1 MSDSQAEAQRILD
14 ALLELARV
22 ASVMVDGEQAKR
34 IITDRAHYYL
44 ANPDTTYRFL
54 SSDYYDVDAET
65 FLRMKK
71 MLLRLSMLV
80 DFPCD
85 ASLWVRVKGRHGLFR
100 QAGPARASGVVAK
113 ARSKVEAGGACLEDH
128 VTVAVQNGNMKRYWE
143 WAEQMRPLEP
153 EMAECMEAGKA
164 TVAPPD
170 KARGL
175 VTVLAPVR
183 DSLGEVVG
191 FVELTAKDPTSTQ
204 SGPDWS

>member
-1 MSDSQAEAQRILD
+1 MSDSQAEARRILD

-22 ASVMVDGEQAKR
+22 ASVMVDGEQAKL

-85 ASLWVRVKGRHGLFR
+85 TSLWVQVRGL
-100 QAGPARASGVVAK
+100 K
-113 ARSKVEAGGACLEDH
+113 DH
-128 VTVAVQNGNMKRYWE
+128 VTVAVQNGGMKRYWQ
-143 WAEQMRPLEP
+143 WAEGKRPLEP
-153 EMAECMEAGKA
+153 EMAECMEATKA

-175 VTVLAPVR
+175 ITVLAPVS
-183 DSLGEVVG
+183 DSLGDVVG
-191 FVELTAKDPTSTQ
+191 FVELTAKDPTSTE